1 MPELHFLDT
10 GVTFR
15 YKGSFALGLKK
26 KKKKG
31 KEESNQ
37 TREGDLKPE
46 PQHESPNQSLTTTH
60 KTYCEGSGWLAA
72 QEGL

>member
-26 KKKKG
+26 KKERKKAIKRG
-31 KEESNQ
+31 RG
-37 TREGDLKPE
+37 T
-46 PQHESPNQSLTTTH
+46 
-60 KTYCEGSGWLAA
+60 
-72 QEGL
+72 